1 MGPERCR
8 LRFKGALRERA
19 LFGYYVTGRVV
30 VLSPLVA
37 PVALDVAGMASWF
50 QLSCPGC
57 DAALQARLPAGV
69 TLVKCSLSDC
79 KHIFRVRV
87 DVSML
92 RDGEAPAAFR
102 RQRGVGEV
110 KEKKA
115 TPIQELYRAWMSA
128 NVKRIKKELG
138 CTQQAA
144 FAHAAAGWADAPCN
158 PKNSAGAGAGTGEE
172 DAARH
177 GAAGDLLDF
186 ATGGAR

>member
-1 MGPERCR
+1 MKHILIR
-8 LRFKGALRERA
+8 LKDALSGKRI
-19 LFGYYVTGRVV
+19 FGYFVTGRVSI
-30 VLSPLVA
+30 LSRPVA
-37 PVALDVAGMASWF
+37 PVALGVAGMASWF
-50 QLSCPGC
+50 QLSCPEC

-69 TLVKCSLSDC
+69 TPVKCSLSEC

-87 DVSML
+87 DDSML

-115 TPIQELYRAWMSA
+115 TPIQELYRACMSA

-158 PKNSAGAGAGTGEE
+158 PKNSADAGAGTGEE
-172 DAARH
+172 DVARH

>member
-1 MGPERCR
+1 M
-8 LRFKGALRERA
+8 
-19 LFGYYVTGRVV
+19 TGRVV

-87 DVSML
+87 DESML

-102 RQRGVGEV
+102 RQRGVDSGRR
-110 KEKKA
+110 
-115 TPIQELYRAWMSA
+115 IRQRAVETDPGVCTA
-128 NVKRIKKELG
+128 GRIK
-138 CTQQAA
+138 
-144 FAHAAAGWADAPCN
+144 
-158 PKNSAGAGAGTGEE
+158 STG
-172 DAARH
+172 
-177 GAAGDLLDF
+177 
-186 ATGGAR
+186 